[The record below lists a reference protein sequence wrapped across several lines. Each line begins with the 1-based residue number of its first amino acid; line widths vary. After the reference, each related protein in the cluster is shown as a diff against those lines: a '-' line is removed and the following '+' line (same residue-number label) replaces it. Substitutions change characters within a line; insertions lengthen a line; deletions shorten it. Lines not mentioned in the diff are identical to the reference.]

1 MNKFFAIVILIWF
14 SGFGLMGFDNT
25 EQTKFLDQFN
35 SINKNGMYVLGSW
48 AVLNIVSGTIGN
60 FSATGKT
67 KYFHQMNAVWNSVN
81 LGIAVFS
88 LMNSTENNLT
98 LLDSFKEYNN
108 LQNFLLLNTGLD
120 AAYIVTGFFLKEKS
134 YNSKTKGELLYG
146 YGNSLIIQGA
156 FLLAFDLIL
165 YFFHQSNAEINLYPL
180 INNIDKSY
188 LGIQFQLNL

>member
-25 EQTKFLDQFN
+25 EQSKFLEQFN

-60 FSATGKT
+60 FSTSGRT

-88 LMNSTENNLT
+88 LMNLPGNDLT
-98 LLDSFKEYNN
+98 LIDSFKEYSN
-108 LQNFLLLNTGLD
+108 LQAGDFSSS
-120 AAYIVTGFFLKEKS
+120 LKS
-134 YNSKTKGELLYG
+134 FSKATENLVSAVKE
-146 YGNSLIIQGA
+146 
-156 FLLAFDLIL
+156 
-165 YFFHQSNAEINLYPL
+165 SNI
-180 INNIDKSY
+180 KR
-188 LGIQFQLNL
+188 FMK